1 MVLCVNHLLYNQDF
15 IFLFLIKFLNE
26 LKRNERVPYSVQFVL
41 NENGGHKFRFD
52 HHHHHRKLEANN
64 LFIFNDEDEDGNGGG
79 GKSCLTR

>member
-1 MVLCVNHLLYNQDF
+1 MSIGISSNKTKNDNRQAQ
-15 IFLFLIKFLNE
+15 FLNE